1 MINFITDEQ
10 KKRNKDIDNIL
21 RHYHEFDI
29 PDSIIYKINKKFKT
43 TKRYDFIRTEEIEIG
58 MMLRV
63 VDLDIK
69 NISTTGIVVKIIET
83 SSKKIGNIMLYNSS
97 NNIYWKINPDKY
109 YIFYIEK
116 GTNNVSSII
125 REYRD
130 NNINK
135 I

>member
-10 KKRNKDIDNIL
+10 KLRNKDIDNIM
-21 RHYHEFDI
+21 RHYDEFDI
-29 PDSIIYKINKKFKT
+29 PDSIIYKINKKFKS
-43 TKRYDFIRTEEIEIG
+43 TKNYIFVRTEQIEIG
-58 MMLRV
+58 MMIRV

-69 NISTTGIVVKIIET
+69 NISTTGIIVKIIET
-83 SSKKIGNIMLYNSS
+83 SSKKIGNIMLYNST

-109 YIFYIEK
+109 YIFHIEK
-116 GTNNVSSII
+116 GTNGISSLI

-135 I
+135 T

>member
-10 KKRNKDIDNIL
+10 KIRNKNIDNIL
-21 RHYHEFDI
+21 RYFDEFDI
-29 PDSIIYKINKKFKT
+29 PDNIIYKINKKFKS
-43 TKRYDFIRTEEIEIG
+43 TKNYSFIRTEQIEIG
-58 MMLRV
+58 MMIRA

-69 NISTTGIVVKIIET
+69 NISTTGIIVKIIQT

-109 YIFYIEK
+109 YLFNIEK
-116 GTNNVSSII
+116 GTNSISSLI
-125 REYRD
+125 REYHD
-130 NNINK
+130 NNINN

>member
-97 NNIYWKINPDKY
+97 NNIYWKI
-109 YIFYIEK
+109 
-116 GTNNVSSII
+116 S
-125 REYRD
+125 
-130 NNINK
+130 
-135 I
+135 